1 MSDVLSRYGLFKLL
15 TVLELSSSQF
25 SFHEDE
31 TGSVVC
37 EKEYTAT
44 SNEHLEFLR
53 KRIEEAYMHS
63 WVIDN
68 MPVVWCYEAFM
79 DGMSKRYC
87 TTRFPLG
94 CFVNKNGRALESC
107 AIVVS

>member
-1 MSDVLSRYGLFKLL
+1 MSYTLSHSGLFKLL
-15 TVLELSSSQF
+15 TVLKLSSSQF
-25 SFHEDE
+25 TFNRDE
-31 TGSVVC
+31 SGSVVC

-44 SNEHLEFLR
+44 SDEHLEFLR

-68 MPVVWCYEAFM
+68 MPVVWRYDTLM
-79 DGMSKRYC
+79 GGVSRRYC

-94 CFVNKNGRALESC
+94 CFVNKNGRALESYG
-107 AIVVS
+107 IVVS

>member
-1 MSDVLSRYGLFKLL
+1 VSDLLCRSGLFELL

-25 SFHEDE
+25 SFKKDE

-44 SNEHLEFLR
+44 SDEHLEFLR

-68 MPVVWCYEAFM
+68 MPVVWCYDTLM
-79 DGMSKRYC
+79 GGVSRRYC

>member
-1 MSDVLSRYGLFKLL
+1 M
-15 TVLELSSSQF
+15 LELSSSQF

-44 SNEHLEFLR
+44 SDEHLEFLR

-68 MPVVWCYEAFM
+68 MPVALCYDTLM
-79 DGMSKRYC
+79 DGVSRRYC

-94 CFVNKNGRALESC
+94 CFVNKYGRTSESC
-107 AIVVS
+107 GIVVS